1 VKILVG
7 DIGGTKTLLA
17 LVEGPDAASLRETRR
32 QRFENAREDG
42 LAPIL
47 ERFLEGAADVDA
59 AAFGIA
65 GPVDDGVCRATN
77 LPWVIDARALSDR
90 VSIPHVA
97 LLNDLEAI
105 ALGVGALGDR
115 ALVTLQHGEPDPAAP
130 AAVIGAGTGLGE
142 AILVPDPARGLP
154 RVLATEGG
162 HVDFAP
168 RDEAEMS
175 LLRFAQA
182 RHGRV
187 SLERIVSGVG
197 LSLIYDH
204 VVASGEAP
212 ASPTVEAVPGDGDRS
227 AAIGEVGMKG
237 DEPAARIALDRFV
250 SLYGAAA
257 GNLALTCLP
266 FGGLYV
272 AGGIAPKILDRLR
285 DGPFLASLLD
295 KGRMRRLLERLHVQ
309 VVTDPSVGLL
319 GARRQ
324 ALCKLGDASVCKPTR
339 S

>member
-7 DIGGTKTLLA
+7 DIGGTKTLLS
-17 LVEGPDAASLRETRR
+17 LLEGPDAASLREARR
-32 QRFENAREDG
+32 ARVLNAAEDG

-47 ERFLEGAADVDA
+47 ERFLGEVGGVDA
-59 AAFGIA
+59 AVFGVA
-65 GPVDDGVCRATN
+65 GPVEDDVCQATN
-77 LPWVIDARALSDR
+77 LPWTIDARELSAR
-90 VSIPHVA
+90 LSIPHTA

-105 ALGVGALGDR
+105 ALGVGALGDD
-115 ALVTLQHGEPDPAAP
+115 ALVTLQTGEVDPEAP

-142 AILVPDPARGLP
+142 AILVPGPEGALP

-168 RDEAEMS
+168 RDDAEVS
-175 LLRFAQA
+175 LLRFAQE

-187 SLERIVSGVG
+187 SLERVVSGVG
-197 LSLIYDH
+197 LSLVYDH

-212 ASPTVEAVPGDGDRS
+212 ASPSVEAVPEGGDRS
-227 AAIGEVGMKG
+227 AAIGETGLRG
-237 DEPAARIALDRFV
+237 DEPAARVALDRFI

-285 DGPFLASLLD
+285 DGPFLESLLA

-309 VVTDPSVGLL
+309 VVTDPAVGLL
-319 GARRQ
+319 GARRK
-324 ALCKLGDASVCKPTR
+324 ALCKLGDAPLRKPTP